1 MNWYKVGTKKF
12 TPAFFLRLAGL
23 LTLALFLRFAHLSAS
38 VVQAQGQKYPPLS
51 EYMMPPEDEIAL
63 ARSAAPE
70 KVSGRATVKILTTTG
85 YKVAADG
92 DNGFVCMVMRGWS
105 APSFTPAQR
114 RLWVYDSKLRA
125 PICFD
130 PVASRTVLPLQ
141 EFRAKLGMEG
151 KDPDAIAS
159 EVATAYALGK
169 LPKMEGVAFG
179 YMWSAG
185 QYFGAV
191 AGAGAPH
198 MMVYAPYYKNSM
210 LGGNEPGLAPFV
222 ADDEGTPFTV
232 IVIHVTGN
240 EAIKPKPTAKQSQN
254 MRPGAKSARIAN
266 SAPDA
271 IGRHHQ

>member
-1 MNWYKVGTKKF
+1 MKLYKVGTENF
-12 TPAFFLRLAGL
+12 TRAFFLRLAGL
-23 LTLALFLRFAHLSAS
+23 LTLALFLRFAHLGAGA
-38 VVQAQGQKYPPLS
+38 VQAQGQKYPPLS
-51 EYMMPPEDEIAL
+51 EYLMAHDEEIAL

-70 KVSGRATVKILTTTG
+70 NVSSRATVKILTTAG
-85 YKVAADG
+85 YRVAAEG

-105 APSFTPAQR
+105 APSFTPAER
-114 RLWVYDSKLRA
+114 RLWVYNSKLRA

-151 KDPDAIAS
+151 KDPDAIS
-159 EVATAYALGK
+159 REVAMAYALGK
-169 LPKMEGVAFG
+169 LPKMESVAFG

-185 QYFGAV
+185 QYFGAQ

-222 ADDEGTPFTV
+222 ADDEGAPFTV

-240 EAIKPKPTAKQSQN
+240 EAIKPKPTGRQSRN
-254 MRPGAKSARIAN
+254 MKRSAKSPRIAN
-266 SAPDA
+266 SATDTV
-271 IGRHHQ
+271 GRHHR

>member
-1 MNWYKVGTKKF
+1 MNIYIVGTKNF
-12 TPAFFLRLAGL
+12 TRGSFLRLAGL
-23 LTLALFLRFAHLSAS
+23 LTLALFLRFAHLGA
-38 VVQAQGQKYPPLS
+38 VQAQGQKYPPLS
-51 EYMMPPEDEIAL
+51 EYLMAKDEEIAL

-70 KVSGRATVKILTTTG
+70 NVSGRATVKILTTAG
-85 YKVAADG
+85 YKVVAEG

-105 APSFTPAQR
+105 APSFAPAER
-114 RLWVYDSKLRA
+114 RLWVYNSKLRA

-151 KDPDAIAS
+151 KDPDDIS
-159 EVATAYALGK
+159 REVAMAYAHGN
-169 LPKMEGVAFG
+169 LPKMETVAFG

-185 QYFGAV
+185 QYFGHD

-240 EAIKPKPTAKQSQN
+240 EAIKPKPTGREARN
-254 MRPGAKSARIAN
+254 MKRDAKSTRNAN
-266 SAPDA
+266 SATYTA
-271 IGRHHQ
+271 GRHHR